1 MLRLVRLVLLGCVNV
16 AVLSLQKKI
25 CRSWL
30 NHRDRCCCF
39 PFGVAMTMIATLCGG
54 HHNDWKTVTSLDRNG
69 DNSSSGQKQ
78 FFPSLAEA
86 TNEVEEAG

>member
-1 MLRLVRLVLLGCVNV
+1 
-16 AVLSLQKKI
+16 
-25 CRSWL
+25 
-30 NHRDRCCCF
+30 
-39 PFGVAMTMIATLCGG
+39 MTMIATLCGG

-69 DNSSSGQKQ
+69 DNSSSGQKK